1 MNKNIF
7 LQKPDQLL
15 VKKNFDLKQ
24 TLKVI
29 DNGQEQICFLI
40 NSKNKLIATVTDGDV
55 RRSII
60 KGKSLNTKI
69 GNIQLRKPIFIRYEE
84 LNEDIFKLLNSR
96 IRILPCV
103 DRGNKLLGY
112 VRYRDVVREDSI
124 RSREICIIGCG

>member
-40 NSKNKLIATVTDGDV
+40 NSKNQLIATVTDGDV

-69 GNIQLRKPIFIRYEE
+69 GNVQLRKPIFIRYEE
-84 LNEDIFKLLNSR
+84 LNKDIFKLLNSR
-96 IRILPCV
+96 IRIFTLC
-103 DRGNKLLGY
+103 
-112 VRYRDVVREDSI
+112 
-124 RSREICIIGCG
+124 